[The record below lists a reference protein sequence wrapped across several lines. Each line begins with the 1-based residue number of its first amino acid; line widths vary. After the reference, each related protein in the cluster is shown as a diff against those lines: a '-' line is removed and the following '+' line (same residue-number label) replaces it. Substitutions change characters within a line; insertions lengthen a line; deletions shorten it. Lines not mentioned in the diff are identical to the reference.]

1 MSTSFIAGPRPAEQ
15 GAAGSDPDRC
25 ALRSRVKHA
34 GERRRVDL
42 NEAVL
47 SITGPEEGLLAIDE
61 ALVRLAAAD
70 EQAAVVAGGGRW
82 GHGRRRAWTR
92 EQREPLPEPPGGC
105 SWRPPR

>member
-47 SITGPEEGLLAIDE
+47 SITGPEEELLAIDE
-61 ALVRLAAAD
+61 ALERLAAAD
-70 EQAAVVAGGGRW
+70 EQAAVVAVVAGGVMAG
-82 GHGRRRAWTR
+82 GDLGPGNDGCHCPNLRRDV
-92 EQREPLPEPPGGC
+92 LF
-105 SWRPPR
+105 